1 MSTSAFNK
9 PRVIRSCSYHPYDI
23 HTLLIGKKIISLV
36 YFQGTEAATGR
47 IL

>member
-23 HTLLIGKKIISLV
+23 HTLLIVKKIISLV
-36 YFQGTEAATGR
+36 YFQGTEAATGC